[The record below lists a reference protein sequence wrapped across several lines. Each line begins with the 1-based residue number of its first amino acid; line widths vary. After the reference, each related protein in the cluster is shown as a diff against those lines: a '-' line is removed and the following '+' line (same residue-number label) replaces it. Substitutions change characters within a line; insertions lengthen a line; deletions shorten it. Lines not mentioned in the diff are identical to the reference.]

1 MAHLIDLSGRTAWV
15 TGGASGIG
23 AAVVEA
29 LHQAGAVVVSLDR
42 SHAAATRVEH
52 GREVQMPLD
61 VGDGAAVDAV
71 VARLTADGLGPDI
84 LVNGAGITRDAV
96 VWKLRDEDWDAVLNV
111 NLTGAFRMTRAAVPL
126 MREREGGAIVNIAS
140 INGLRGKFGQA
151 NYAASKGGLIAFT
164 RAVAKEVGRFGIRVN
179 AIAPGLIE
187 TPMTASLPEHV
198 RAQAKAEVL
207 LGRLGSPQDI
217 ASAVLFLA
225 SPLAAHVTGH
235 ILVVD
240 GGQTV

>member
-1 MAHLIDLSGRTAWV
+1 
-15 TGGASGIG
+15 
-23 AAVVEA
+23 
-29 LHQAGAVVVSLDR
+29 
-42 SHAAATRVEH
+42 
-52 GREVQMPLD
+52 
-61 VGDGAAVDAV
+61 
-71 VARLTADGLGPDI
+71 
-84 LVNGAGITRDAV
+84 
-96 VWKLRDEDWDAVLNV
+96 
-111 NLTGAFRMTRAAVPL
+111 

-151 NYAASKGGLIAFT
+151 NYAASKGGVIAFT